1 MLCKMKIIRSVVST
15 LGAVATISSV
25 NSASYIW
32 DNQQGLV
39 EVKGCKVVE
48 MDSNPFKLSSYTGRD
63 NKSVETLRNAAKV
76 GQSNLPIGSIIRHE
90 DDGGRSLRNY
100 EYIYVI
106 GVNYSKAPEYNRF
119 LSKRN
124 DKNYLFH
131 RSIEEMDDYA
141 IELTKNVSPAWSES
155 LKGMTLVPII
165 RPTVQKVEC
174 DHIESMK
181 DRDYVLFNGYRDGE
195 TPLAIGV
202 SIAETSIFRDI
213 KTVSFS
219 SLSNAQNVLATELTP
234 ASSNDE
240 DEVEVEAV
248 VDQVVTEVE
257 DEAIV
262 DQVVEDE
269 DKEEAIENDENV
281 NKSDVLVGIENV
293 ICHPTVDLSVRNEE
307 LDKVMFT
314 AKRHEPVKVFQSWDG
329 EALEKQRE
337 GSSIVYIKVQFS
349 NREESDQVIGWVSK
363 KYVVEESDCPE
374 LEKNA
379 RTHPVD
385 NISGLDDEKC
395 CDFPVKRVPTH
406 AYSGPGAGM
415 RQFRAL
421 RKGGRLH
428 AACDLY
434 RYRGEE
440 TRAVAAGKV
449 IDRDHFYQ
457 GTSQIT
463 LKHDGGFVVRYG
475 EIINNKRPDLNLPR
489 RNGYRWAD
497 MGDKIAEIGVVN
509 SGCCRPMLHF
519 ELYQGNLS
527 GPLTK
532 KYRIMRGKFGRRDD
546 LMNPTSYL
554 VKWQNEI
561 F

>member
-1 MLCKMKIIRSVVST
+1 MVRKMKIIRSIMTTMSF
-15 LGAVATISSV
+15 VATIGSAH
-25 NSASYIW
+25 SASYIW

-48 MDSNPFKLSSYTGRD
+48 MDSNPFKVSSYTGRD
-63 NKSVETLRNAAKV
+63 NKTLETLRNAAKV

-90 DDGGRSLRNY
+90 NGGRNLSGY
-100 EYIYVI
+100 EYIYVV
-106 GVNYSKAPEYNRF
+106 GVNYSKAPEINRF
-119 LSKRN
+119 LTKRN

-131 RSIEEMDDYA
+131 RSIEEIDDYA
-141 IELTKNVSPAWSES
+141 IELTKNVSPNWSES
-155 LKGMTLVPII
+155 LKGMTLVPIT

-174 DHIESMK
+174 DHIDSMK
-181 DRDYVLFNGYRDGE
+181 GRDYVLFNGYRDGE

-202 SIAETSIFRDI
+202 SIEETGIFRDI

-219 SLSNAQNVLATELTP
+219 SLSNVQNVLASELTP
-234 ASSNDE
+234 ASSNDVDELEAVVEQVVSEIE
-240 DEVEVEAV
+240 DEAV
-248 VDQVVTEVE
+248 VDQVDEE
-257 DEAIV
+257 IDDEAT
-262 DQVVEDE
+262 VE
-269 DKEEAIENDENV
+269 ENID
-281 NKSDVLVGIENV
+281 KSDVLLGIENV
-293 ICHPTVDLSVRNEE
+293 ICHPTVDLVVRNEE

-329 EALEKQRE
+329 KALEKQRD
-337 GSSIVYIKVQFS
+337 GSSVVYIKVQFS

-363 KYVVEESDCPE
+363 KYVVEDSECPE

-379 RTHPVD
+379 RTHPVER
-385 NISGLDDEKC
+385 ISGLDDKKC
-395 CDFPVKRVPTH
+395 CDFPVKKVPTH
-406 AYSGPGAGM
+406 PYTGSGAGM
-415 RQFRAL
+415 RQFRAG

-428 AACDLY
+428 AACELY

-449 IDRDHFYQ
+449 IDRDHFYE

-475 EIINNKRPDLNLPR
+475 EIISGERPDLKLSR
-489 RNGYRWAD
+489 RNGHRWAK
-497 MGDKIAEIGVVN
+497 MGDKIGEIGVVN

-519 ELYQGNLS
+519 ELYKGNLS
-527 GPLTK
+527 GPLSI
-532 KYRIMRGKFGRRDD
+532 KYRNMRGKFGRRDD
-546 LMNPTSYL
+546 LMNPTSHL